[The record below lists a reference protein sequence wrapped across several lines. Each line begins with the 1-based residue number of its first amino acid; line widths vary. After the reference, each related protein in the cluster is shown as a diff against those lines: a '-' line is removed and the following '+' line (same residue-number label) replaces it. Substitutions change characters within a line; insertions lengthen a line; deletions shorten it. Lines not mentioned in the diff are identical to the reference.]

1 VIKHQ
6 IVSYILILFYLTI
19 IIRPAI
25 PVWDYFM
32 NYDDIVENKCVNKD
46 KPQLHCNGKC
56 HLRKELKKVLNTE
69 NNPVKKKMTLSNKI
83 EEYTFYYRIGLLKK
97 YYKIYRFTDE
107 TNLFI
112 TQKTFKGFLPSLIK
126 PPPVFLLT

>member
-1 VIKHQ
+1 MKRY
-6 IVSYILILFYLTI
+6 IVSYILLLFYLTI

-46 KPQLHCNGKC
+46 KPQMHCNGKC
-56 HLRKELKKVLNTE
+56 HLRKELKKVMDNE
-69 NNPVKKKMTLSNKI
+69 NNPAKKKITLSNKI
-83 EEYTFYYRIGLLKK
+83 KEYTYYYRTGLLKK
-97 YYKIYRFTDE
+97 YYKIYRFKDE